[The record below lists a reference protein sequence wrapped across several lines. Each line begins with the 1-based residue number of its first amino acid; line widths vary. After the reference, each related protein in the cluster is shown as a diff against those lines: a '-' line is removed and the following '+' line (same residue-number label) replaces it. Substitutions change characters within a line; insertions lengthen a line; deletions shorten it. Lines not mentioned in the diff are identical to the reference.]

1 MSGLYK
7 KAGGTFILKFFGLG
21 IAFIFQIVLGRILN
35 PELYGEYT
43 MYLTYST
50 VFSIITILGMD
61 RNLIKE
67 VARFEGDV
75 TKEKSL
81 LRFSTQTSL
90 LITLVVAGILFL
102 LRHFI
107 GISNYG
113 LLLKFRT
120 LIRPWKAYRLK
131 VNQRDQTVLYA

>member
-7 KAGGTFILKFFGLG
+7 KAGGTFILKSFGLG

-61 RNLIKE
+61 RNLIKSCS
-67 VARFEGDV
+67 F
-75 TKEKSL
+75 
-81 LRFSTQTSL
+81 
-90 LITLVVAGILFL
+90 
-102 LRHFI
+102 
-107 GISNYG
+107 
-113 LLLKFRT
+113 
-120 LIRPWKAYRLK
+120 
-131 VNQRDQTVLYA
+131 